1 MFLSHEAPTK
11 YMLNDI
17 CLRWYYNKGDKLDG
31 KDLIVAL
38 AKKGEFMYS
47 KNHVH

>member
-1 MFLSHEAPTK
+1 MFFLYEVLIK

-31 KDLIVAL
+31 KDLIVVL
-38 AKKGEFMYS
+38 VKKGVFMYL
-47 KNHVH
+47 KNYVY